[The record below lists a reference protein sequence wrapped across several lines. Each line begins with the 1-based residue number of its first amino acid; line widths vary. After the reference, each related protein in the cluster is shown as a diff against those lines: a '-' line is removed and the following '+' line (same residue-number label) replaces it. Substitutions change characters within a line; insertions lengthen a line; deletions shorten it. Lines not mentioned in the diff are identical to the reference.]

1 MRNKRQHNGQLSLY
15 LNGGPRSRILPPAD
29 HGPFSELYFA
39 VLPDEESAA
48 RSHELAGNFHRQYRS
63 FAKPRRA
70 DLLHVTL
77 YAIGSFRNLPEETAF
92 AAMEAASRVRK
103 PSCPVV
109 FDEVVSF
116 GNGDNR
122 PLVLWNR
129 NGNAELKAIYRE
141 LVDAMRLTGIAP
153 PKERPVEPHMTLLY
167 RGQSVP
173 DIRLEKPVSWTARDF
188 VLINSLQGEATH
200 EHLGYWILRD

>member
-1 MRNKRQHNGQLSLY
+1 MKNNGQLSLN
-15 LNGGPRSRILPPAD
+15 LSGGSRSRAPPPVD
-29 HGPFSELYFA
+29 QGPISELYFA
-39 VLPDEESAA
+39 ILPDAESAA
-48 RSHELAGNFHRQYRS
+48 RSHELAGNFHRQYRF

-77 YAIGSFRNLPEETAF
+77 YTIGSFRCLPEETAF

-109 FDEVVSF
+109 FDRAVSF

-122 PLVLWNR
+122 PLVLWNK
-129 NGNAELKAIYRE
+129 NGNAELKAIYQE

-153 PKERPVEPHMTLLY
+153 TKEKPVEPHMTLLY
-167 RGQSVP
+167 QGRIVP
-173 DIRLEKPVSWTARDF
+173 DIMLEEPVSWTAKDF
-188 VLINSLQGEATH
+188 VLINSLQGESIH
-200 EHLGYWILRD
+200 QHLCYWTLRD